1 MFACSSNLTWPM
13 TGQFL
18 PSRYGRHLS
27 FLHRPNPSYNL
38 LLVEEHD
45 SGEWSLSVQNKDAK
59 KKMMRIFS
67 YIRCFRRN
75 PRFLWFSFTL
85 PRDWSRKLTPLS
97 QPIRFKAK
105 TNRRLVTCVSRAWRC
120 LCVFTLSAHWL
131 LMNIA
136 FHLIDRFDYIDIGLW
151 HSIGKRSKRK
161 NLLVRRFRGKR
172 CQVII
177 HRLMA
182 NCFFLLPGYLPPN
195 ERFVSAFVTF
205 IPKGLPLWRGCTK

>member
-1 MFACSSNLTWPM
+1 M

-27 FLHRPNPSYNL
+27 FLHRPNPSHNL
-38 LLVEEHD
+38 LHVEEHD
-45 SGEWSLSVQNKDAK
+45 SGEWSLSVQNKGAK
-59 KKMMRIFS
+59 KKKMIRNFS

-85 PRDWSRKLTPLS
+85 PRDWSRKLKPLS
-97 QPIRFKAK
+97 QPIRCKAK

-136 FHLIDRFDYIDIGLW
+136 FHLIDRCDYIDIGLR

-161 NLLVRRFRGKR
+161 IYLYGAFAANAARLLHTG
-172 CQVII
+172 
-177 HRLMA
+177 
-182 NCFFLLPGYLPPN
+182 
-195 ERFVSAFVTF
+195 
-205 IPKGLPLWRGCTK
+205 